1 MSMEDAF
8 AAPRPLAAMPATPL
22 RERVLELIRAHYCL
36 RADDH
41 LADDTPLATIG
52 DSLDLVELE
61 LELGEVFG
69 FELSEAN
76 WKTEVD
82 RLVTVADVVSL
93 VEQAGGGR

>member
-8 AAPRPLAAMPATPL
+8 AAPRRLAAMPSTPV
-22 RERVLELIRAHYCL
+22 RERVLELVRAHYCL
-36 RADDH
+36 RDDDQ
-41 LADDTPLATIG
+41 LALDTPLASIG

-61 LELGEVFG
+61 LGLEEVFG
-69 FELSEAN
+69 LDLPDALPAYA
-76 WKTEVD
+76 D